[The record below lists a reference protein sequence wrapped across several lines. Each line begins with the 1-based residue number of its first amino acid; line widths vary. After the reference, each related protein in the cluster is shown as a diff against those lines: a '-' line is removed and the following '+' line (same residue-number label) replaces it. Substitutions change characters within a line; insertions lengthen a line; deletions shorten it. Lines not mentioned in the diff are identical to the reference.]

1 MKKRYVVSALVL
13 IITVTVATFII
24 IDYLDP
30 AKALYVE
37 GKKLGANGDYGA
49 AVDKYQTLVDKFPD
63 SSYAGE
69 AKGKLL
75 AESYY
80 NWGLALGN
88 EQKYGEAAEKYQM
101 ALTYPESKVFDAS
114 EVAVLD
120 CYYAWG
126 QYLQGEKNYSG
137 TLEKYQ
143 AIIEIDKYYPNWS
156 SSVAEETIP
165 ECYYQ
170 WGQYLQSQK
179 NFSGAMEKY
188 QFIVDTNAFS
198 NQYQSQAKEAIPSCY
213 YEWVSQLVTA
223 KEYDEAIQEYRIIL
237 EKYPLTVWASS
248 EKANVLK
255 DVPADVLFTSAT
267 KLQQEKSYDIAIR
280 LYETLLQFNPGTQ
293 YASQAEEA
301 KIDTEIA
308 KIAEQEHGY
317 LPPPPVIAQ
326 GELKGKAELTI
337 VNDTPYQLTIFLS
350 GPITKSI
357 IIQASPDSYVRSSPP
372 SSIFSPDSIFY
383 HAPQPPESAK
393 RETIT
398 LESGTYKMAAKV
410 DDPGTNPFY
419 GELTLI
425 GDNEYQDWLYLIRG

>member
-30 AKALYVE
+30 AKALYAE

-126 QYLQGEKNYSG
+126 QYLQGEKN
-137 TLEKYQ
+137 
-143 AIIEIDKYYPNWS
+143 
-156 SSVAEETIP
+156 
-165 ECYYQ
+165 
-170 WGQYLQSQK
+170 
-179 NFSGAMEKY
+179 FSGALEKY

-237 EKYPLTVWASS
+237 EKYPLTV
-248 EKANVLK
+248 
-255 DVPADVLFTSAT
+255 
-267 KLQQEKSYDIAIR
+267 
-280 LYETLLQFNPGTQ
+280 
-293 YASQAEEA
+293 
-301 KIDTEIA
+301 
-308 KIAEQEHGY
+308 
-317 LPPPPVIAQ
+317 
-326 GELKGKAELTI
+326 
-337 VNDTPYQLTIFLS
+337 
-350 GPITKSI
+350 
-357 IIQASPDSYVRSSPP
+357 
-372 SSIFSPDSIFY
+372 
-383 HAPQPPESAK
+383 
-393 RETIT
+393 
-398 LESGTYKMAAKV
+398 
-410 DDPGTNPFY
+410 
-419 GELTLI
+419 
-425 GDNEYQDWLYLIRG
+425 